1 MQTPQVRKSPAKNR
15 KNYSRA
21 PWSLS
26 RGRTSPSPPAFI
38 PKHFLQ
44 MRQEFCL
51 VCYSSQALTT
61 EKACKKSWLSPNL
74 VTGKSKLEVPPLQPG
89 FRVAAGAWMAILAAD
104 RHILFLPL
112 AIQCEEKTLCSCFC
126 YLWKADLRNY
136 PWHKQCPNHYSQET
150 ISIKNIAP
158 ILERSCKI
166 LGKVGWLL
174 LQLEAFLNVVCC
186 QYQMHA
192 QLW

>member
-44 MRQEFCL
+44 MRQEFCF

-74 VTGKSKLEVPPLQPG
+74 VTRKSKLEVPPLQPG
-89 FRVAAGAWMAILAAD
+89 FRVAVGAWIAILAAD
-104 RHILFLPL
+104 TSFFSLLPFSVKKKPS
-112 AIQCEEKTLCSCFC
+112 AHASATSEKQNF
-126 YLWKADLRNY
+126 K
-136 PWHKQCPNHYSQET
+136 
-150 ISIKNIAP
+150 I
-158 ILERSCKI
+158 I
-166 LGKVGWLL
+166 LGISNALITIHRKLF
-174 LQLEAFLNVVCC
+174 Q
-186 QYQMHA
+186 
-192 QLW
+192 